1 MVRTPL
7 YILLICLLPVLAW
20 PVTLQPEAGGATE
33 GIVKPGD
40 PVIVQFDRPVM
51 ADGVSSAVVV
61 TTATDENV
69 PASVTVSGNNLLL
82 RPVGTWPKNSRLTV
96 TLDTTF
102 RLQGRPYS
110 GPSTLTLFVQGD
122 KWDEIEQA
130 MQKAPT
136 RETKADGY
144 LENGV
149 EVYPLPFTPN
159 GDGYNDELHVARP
172 GQGFTKPLVRI
183 FGLDGIRV
191 MSLGKRSLRN
201 GEIIW
206 DGVDRLGHEVRPG
219 PYFIIV
225 EEDLEILASGVI
237 YVLR

>member
-1 MVRTPL
+1 MVRTSL
-7 YILLICLLPVLAW
+7 YIVLISLLPVMAW
-20 PVTLQPEAGGATE
+20 SVTFQPESGATE
-33 GIVKPGD
+33 GVVKAGD
-40 PVIVQFDRPVM
+40 AVVLQFDRPVVV
-51 ADGVSSAVVV
+51 DGVSATVAVE
-61 TTATDENV
+61 TADGQAV
-69 PASVTVSGNNLLL
+69 PVSVTASGINLVL
-82 RPVGTWPKNSRLTV
+82 RPVSAWPKNSRLTV
-96 TLDTTF
+96 TLDTAF

-122 KWDEIEQA
+122 EWDQIEQA

-172 GQGFTKPLVRI
+172 GQGFLKPLVRI

-201 GEIIW
+201 GEVIW

-225 EEDLEILASGVI
+225 EEDMEILASGVI